1 MCRRYSAN
9 WCLQITRGGDGG
21 VRLVLLS
28 GKARRSFAG
37 SHLSLRRVI
46 SGIVSLCVVQ
56 LAAFCATAAEARAN
70 SAQDNEPM
78 VTKVEP
84 PNWWL
89 GMTPEVMVLLTGRGL
104 EATKV
109 ECNLTSI
116 LVERTQSTTGGNY
129 LFVWLKFGPETK
141 SGTAVCRVTAP
152 TGVTSFELPLAARAE
167 TIHKFQG
174 VTPNDVIYLIMP
186 DRFANGDP
194 TNDEPADARG
204 SHDRAKARAYH
215 GGDLRGVQNHLEY
228 LKDLGV
234 TTVWLTPILR
244 NGATEDYHG
253 YGALDLYGVD
263 PHLGTLRDYQELVSA
278 AHRLR
283 MKILFDIVPNHVG
296 PKHPWG
302 ANPPMADW
310 FHGTPQ
316 RHGNSSAP
324 GVSERTFYGENET
337 QAAGHDPFEILAD
350 PHAPPRFSRGLTEGW
365 FFGVLSDLNTENP
378 VVAQYLLQN
387 AIWWAESS
395 GLDGFRIDTFPYV
408 SRMFWAQW
416 HAGLRRIYPRLTT
429 IGEVFH
435 PDPSVT
441 AFFGGGQRRTDGID
455 SGVTTVFDYPMY
467 FALRD
472 VLLHGAPA
480 GRIADVLRHDGLYV
494 RPNELVTFFANHDVA
509 RFASAEGSSE
519 AKERLAFGLT
529 LTLRGIPQLYYGDE
543 IGMQGG
549 NDPDNRRDFPG
560 GWSDDPKNAFTEAGR
575 TSEQAA
581 TFNYVQK
588 LLRVRREHPALATGR
603 LWHLASDDSS
613 YVFLRETEEESVV
626 VAIHKSPQAREIR
639 IPLSDTPARDA
650 QGVTPLFGDA
660 KATIAGKELRI
671 EMPGESLTILA
682 AN

>member
-37 SHLSLRRVI
+37 SHLRVRRVI

-70 SAQDNEPM
+70 SAQDNEPI

-215 GGDLRGVQNHLEY
+215 GGDLRGIQNHLEY

-244 NGATEDYHG
+244 FVRRRPASGNVA
-253 YGALDLYGVD
+253 
-263 PHLGTLRDYQELVSA
+263 
-278 AHRLR
+278 RL
-283 MKILFDIVPNHVG
+283 
-296 PKHPWG
+296 
-302 ANPPMADW
+302 
-310 FHGTPQ
+310 
-316 RHGNSSAP
+316 
-324 GVSERTFYGENET
+324 
-337 QAAGHDPFEILAD
+337 
-350 PHAPPRFSRGLTEGW
+350 
-365 FFGVLSDLNTENP
+365 
-378 VVAQYLLQN
+378 
-387 AIWWAESS
+387 
-395 GLDGFRIDTFPYV
+395 
-408 SRMFWAQW
+408 
-416 HAGLRRIYPRLTT
+416 
-429 IGEVFH
+429 
-435 PDPSVT
+435 
-441 AFFGGGQRRTDGID
+441 
-455 SGVTTVFDYPMY
+455 SGVGE
-467 FALRD
+467 R
-472 VLLHGAPA
+472 GAPA
-480 GRIADVLRHDGLYV
+480 ADEDFVRHCAESCGAEAPVGGEPTDGG
-494 RPNELVTFFANHDVA
+494 LVSWDAPATRQFFGA
-509 RFASAEGSSE
+509 RR
-519 AKERLAFGLT
+519 KRKDL
-529 LTLRGIPQLYYGDE
+529 LRGE
-543 IGMQGG
+543 
-549 NDPDNRRDFPG
+549 
-560 GWSDDPKNAFTEAGR
+560 
-575 TSEQAA
+575 
-581 TFNYVQK
+581 
-588 LLRVRREHPALATGR
+588 
-603 LWHLASDDSS
+603 
-613 YVFLRETEEESVV
+613 
-626 VAIHKSPQAREIR
+626 
-639 IPLSDTPARDA
+639 
-650 QGVTPLFGDA
+650 
-660 KATIAGKELRI
+660 
-671 EMPGESLTILA
+671 
-682 AN
+682 